1 MLDLPSC
8 TVTEL
13 AAESQ
18 TLMSRLE
25 VTSDHEELSRIAA
38 DISEIR
44 KELQMRSMIRDS
56 QNRERRKR
64 VL

>member
-18 TLMSRLE
+18 TLLGRLE

-44 KELQMRSMIRDS
+44 KELETRSMLRDTA
-56 QNRERRKR
+56 QRQRRTR